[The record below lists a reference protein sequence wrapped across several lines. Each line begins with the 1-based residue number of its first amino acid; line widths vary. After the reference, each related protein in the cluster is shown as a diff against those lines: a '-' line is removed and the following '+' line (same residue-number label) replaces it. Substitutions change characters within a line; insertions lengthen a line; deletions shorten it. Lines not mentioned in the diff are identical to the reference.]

1 MQYAIEL
8 YYDKETENKLFAPAK
23 SIADRKIS
31 TKFLEWKT
39 RPHLTL
45 ACFNDV
51 DETRCIEQLKS
62 FSQNHERMSAYIGS
76 VGMFCDTK
84 TIFVSPVM
92 NSRMYQFHR
101 ELHEQFRDFDTNGW
115 EWYCPDRW
123 VPHCTIALTRE
134 DEKEAFFQASDI
146 ILRTFE
152 KMSGQFTSLG
162 LVKIIFPV
170 KEIYSVELSD
180 DTAGRNE

>member
-31 TKFLEWKT
+31 TKFLEW
-39 RPHLTL
+39 
-45 ACFNDV
+45 
-51 DETRCIEQLKS
+51 S
-62 FSQNHERMSAYIGS
+62 
-76 VGMFCDTK
+76 DTK